1 MAGRF
6 STGLRNGMCS
16 KNSYPINL
24 TVGTTFSFED
34 GTGTDGAD
42 RIADSANGFVTKGYA
57 AGMYTSVAGS
67 TSNNVAG
74 IKVLAAAAGY
84 LELPAGTLSTE
95 AAGDTVIIAAG
106 ANGGSLDEQ
115 LRNGVIE
122 IYTGT
127 QPATADLAETGTK
140 LLRITVASGAFVAG
154 AAANGL
160 NLGDASAGITSKE
173 SGEVWSGVGLAAGTA
188 GWFRYYSNA
197 YVTGASESAVRFD
210 GICGV
215 GTGELRMSSLTVAV
229 GATTTIDTGTV
240 TQPAQAA

>member
-16 KNSYPINL
+16 KNSYPVNL
-24 TVGTTFSFED
+24 VTGTTFAFED
-34 GTGTDGAD
+34 GTGTGGAD
-42 RIADSANGFVTKGYA
+42 RITDSGNGFVT
-57 AGMYTSVAGS
+57 AGFTVGQYISVAGS

-74 IKVLAAAAGY
+74 KKVLAVAAGY
-84 LELPAGTLSTE
+84 LEIPAASLTTE
-95 AAGDTVIIAAG
+95 VAGDQVIIAAG
-106 ANGGSLDEQ
+106 SNGGSLDEQ

-122 IYTGT
+122 VYTGT

-140 LLRITVASGAFVAG
+140 LLRVTVASGAFVAG
-154 AAANGL
+154 AATNGL
-160 NLGDASAGITSKE
+160 NLGDAAAGITSKE
-173 SGEVWSGVGLAAGTA
+173 AGEVWSGVGLAAGTA